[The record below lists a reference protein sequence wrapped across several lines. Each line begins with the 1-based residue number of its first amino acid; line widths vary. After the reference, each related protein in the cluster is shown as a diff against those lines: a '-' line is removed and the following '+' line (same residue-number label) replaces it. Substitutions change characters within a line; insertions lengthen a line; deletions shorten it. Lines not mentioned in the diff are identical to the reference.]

1 MFLLCGVPDSQPWK
15 SAGLAPPRIV
25 PTVAPV
31 LWTISGILFGLWV
44 LGLLSGGTEGAWVH
58 LLLAFA
64 VVALALAALTTLP
77 RQAVRELA
85 RRSR

>member
-1 MFLLCGVPDSQPWK
+1 M
-15 SAGLAPPRIV
+15 

-31 LWTISGILFGLWV
+31 LWTVSGILFGLWV

-64 VVALALAALTTLP
+64 LVSLALASLTSLP
-77 RQAVRELA
+77 RHAVRELA
-85 RRSR
+85 RKSR

>member
-1 MFLLCGVPDSQPWK
+1 MFLLCGVPDSPPWK
-15 SAGLAPPRIV
+15 SGGLAPPRAV

-31 LWTISGILFGLWV
+31 LWTVSGILFGLWV

-64 VVALALAALTTLP
+64 LAALALASLTSLP
-77 RQAVRELA
+77 RQVAREPA
-85 RRSR
+85 RKSR